1 MPLFQ
6 FHDQNIAANAT
17 TRPLSDDA
25 WQYRRLP
32 FHALVEM
39 AIIATAIGLVFSFFS
54 GTDTLAQEQPVGAG
68 GTDGVQPAFDQ
79 PMLEDLAAPFDEL
92 SLVIRETAGAATN
105 DAMGWVRV
113 TRIA

>member
-1 MPLFQ
+1 MPLFT
-6 FHDQNIAANAT
+6 FHDQNIGANAT

-32 FHALVEM
+32 FHALVEF
-39 AIIATAIGLVFSFFS
+39 AVVATAIGLVYSFFS
-54 GTDTLAQEQPVGAG
+54 GTDTLAQEAPMPAG
-68 GTDGVQPAFDQ
+68 GTDGVMPDFDK
-79 PMLEDLAAPFDEL
+79 PMGEDLAAPFDEL

-113 TRIA
+113 TRVA

>member
-17 TRPLSDDA
+17 TRPLQDDA

-32 FHALVEM
+32 FAALVEM
-39 AIIATAIGLVFSFFS
+39 AIIATAIGLVYTFYS

-68 GTDGVQPAFDQ
+68 GTDGVMPDFDK
-79 PMLEDLAAPFDEL
+79 PMHEDLAAPFDEL
-92 SLVIRETAGAATN
+92 SLIIRETGGVATN
-105 DAMGWVRV
+105 DAMGWVRI
-113 TRIA
+113 TQL

>member
-17 TRPLSDDA
+17 TRPMQDDG

-32 FHALVEM
+32 WAAFVEF
-39 AIIATAIGLVFSFFS
+39 AVIATAIGLVYTFYS
-54 GTDTLAQEQPVGAG
+54 GTDTIAEEQPVSAG
-68 GTDGVQPAFDQ
+68 GTDGVMPDMDK
-79 PMLEDLAAPFDEL
+79 PMGEDMAQPFDEL
-92 SLVIRETAGAATN
+92 KLIIRETAGAATN

-113 TRIA
+113 TRLA